1 MKTSFLN
8 KSYFRFLFVGAFGE
22 IIYLILFYLLSS
34 VINSNSYSVLIAG
47 GFCISLNI
55 LMHSR
60 ITFRVKLSLLFAMK
74 YILIQSFC
82 LIISSLLSTVF
93 NKNNISNFHIGILTL
108 LIWTIMSY
116 ALCRVLLVNN
126 SNNTKYF

>member
-22 IIYLILFYLLSS
+22 IIYLILFYLLSL
-34 VINSNSYSVLIAG
+34 VINSNSYAVLISG
-47 GFCISLNI
+47 GFCIVLNI

-60 ITFRVKLSLLFAMK
+60 ITFRVKLNFLFAMK
-74 YILIQSFC
+74 YISIQSFC
-82 LIISSLLSTVF
+82 LIICSVLSIVF
-93 NKNNISNFHIGILTL
+93 AKNNLSNFLIGILTL

-116 ALCRVLLVNN
+116 ILCRFLLVNN
-126 SNNTKYF
+126 SDKIK

>member
-22 IIYLILFYLLSS
+22 IIYLILFYLLNW
-34 VINSNSYSVLIAG
+34 VINSNSYSVLISG
-47 GFCISLNI
+47 GFCIGLNI

-60 ITFRVKLSLLFAMK
+60 ITFRVKLNLLFAMK

-82 LIISSLLSTVF
+82 LIICSVLSIFFT
-93 NKNNISNFHIGILTL
+93 NNNISNFLIGILTL
-108 LIWTIMSY
+108 LLWTIMSY
-116 ALCRVLLVNN
+116 TLCRVLLVNN
-126 SNNTKYF
+126 SDNTK

>member
-47 GFCISLNI
+47 GFCIGLNI

-60 ITFRVKLSLLFAMK
+60 ITFRVKLNLLFAMK

-82 LIISSLLSTVF
+82 LIICSVLSIVF
-93 NKNNISNFHIGILTL
+93 TKNNFSNFLIGILTL

-116 ALCRVLLVNN
+116 TLCRVLLVNN
-126 SNNTKYF
+126 SDKTK

>member
-8 KSYFRFLFVGAFGE
+8 KSYFRFLIVGAFGE
-22 IIYLILFYLLSS
+22 IIYLILFYVLSL
-34 VINSNSYSVLIAG
+34 VINSNSYSVLISG
-47 GFCISLNI
+47 GFCVALNI

-82 LIISSLLSTVF
+82 LIICSLLSIVF
-93 NKNNISNFHIGILTL
+93 TKNNINHFLIGILTL

-116 ALCRVLLVNN
+116 ILCRVLLVNN
-126 SNNTKYF
+126 SKNT

>member
-8 KSYFRFLFVGAFGE
+8 KSYFRFVFVGAFGE
-22 IIYLILFYLLSS
+22 IIYLLLFYLVNW
-34 VINSNSYSVLIAG
+34 VINSNSYSVLISG
-47 GFCISLNI
+47 GFCIGLNI

-60 ITFRVKLSLLFAMK
+60 ITFRVKLNLSFAMK

-82 LIISSLLSTVF
+82 LIISSMLSVVF
-93 NKNNISNFHIGILTL
+93 TKNNISNFLIGILTL

-116 ALCRVLLVNN
+116 TLCRVLLVNY
-126 SNNTKYF
+126 SDNTK

>member
-1 MKTSFLN
+1 M
-8 KSYFRFLFVGAFGE
+8 GAFGE
-22 IIYLILFYLLSS
+22 IIYLILFNLLSW
-34 VINSNSYSVLIAG
+34 VLNSNSYAVLISG